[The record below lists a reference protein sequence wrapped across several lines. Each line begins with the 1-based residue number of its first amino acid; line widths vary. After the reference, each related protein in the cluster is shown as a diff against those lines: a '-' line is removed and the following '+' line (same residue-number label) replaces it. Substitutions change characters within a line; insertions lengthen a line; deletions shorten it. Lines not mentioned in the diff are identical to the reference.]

1 MNISRRTFIGNITI
15 LSSLACSSAFAFGI
29 KKKALPNV
37 LILGDSISIGYTP
50 IVKELL
56 SGKAE
61 VQRPEKNCQGTTLGL
76 KELDNWLGAIKWDVI
91 HFNFGLH
98 DLKHVDATT
107 GKNSN
112 LETDPQQA
120 DLKQYKKNLQL
131 ITQRLKLTGAKLIF
145 ATTTP
150 YPDKPAGPLRRSG
163 YVAKYNKVALKIM
176 KKNKVVIDD
185 LYSFTLPRLA
195 ELQIPDNV
203 HFKKEGN
210 EALAK
215 KVSESIENAL
225 NS

>member
-1 MNISRRTFIGNITI
+1 MNISRRTFINNLTI
-15 LSSLACSSAFAFGI
+15 LSSFAYSGAFAISF
-29 KKKALPNV
+29 KKKNLPKV

-76 KELDNWLGAIKWDVI
+76 KELDNWLGTTKWDVI

-98 DLKHVDATT
+98 DLKHVDRLT

-112 LETDPQQA
+112 SETDPQQA
-120 DLKQYKKNLQL
+120 DLKQYKKNLTA
-131 ITQRLKLTGAKLIF
+131 ITQKLKTTGARLIF

-150 YPDKPAGPLRRSG
+150 YPDKPSGPLRKAE
-163 YVAKYNKVALKIM
+163 YVKQYNSIALKIM
-176 KKNKVVIDD
+176 KKNKVEIDD
-185 LYSFTLPRLA
+185 LYSFALPRLA

-210 EALAK
+210 DTLAREVVK
-215 KVSESIENAL
+215 SIEKML
-225 NS
+225 